1 MPSVQVRPEI
11 NALTKPQS
19 YSLRFAAKDTLGYD
33 ELAAEVVQMHPNYA
47 QEDAKTIIM
56 AAMEQIGANLIK
68 GNQVVLPDAFTF
80 HLSFTA
86 RLESPDD
93 PMPPVEEMLNVRAH
107 ASRSLTET
115 VQQDVQIERL
125 PMTEKAPLITA
136 AEDTVLGLNDVLYSG
151 GALQLTGSN
160 MLFDPKREDEG
171 CTITGT
177 RSGSRKQ
184 SRFAALANS
193 EVTVLPDIPAQDD
206 PWNNEYLLTL
216 AARYTEHGTLRTS
229 TYRRRLRTPLTVP
242 GLGLPSPP
250 ETGILTDSS
259 AAAYVGING
268 GVVSAD
274 ETLRIQA
281 LLNMHEN
288 QLDFSLL
295 DMENNGQEGD
305 AVGVTA
311 NGEYILPG
319 FSGSA
324 VSTLEITVNNYE
336 ALLNMIR
343 NAYSGRLVDV
353 LEVKMA

>member
-177 RSGSRKQ
+177 RSGSQKQ

-242 GLGLPSPP
+242 GLGLPSITV
-250 ETGILTDSS
+250 EATANDF
-259 AAAYVGING
+259 NG

-281 LLNMHEN
+281 LLNIHEN

-324 VSTLEITVNNYE
+324 VSTLEITVSNYE